1 MGQKINPY
9 GFRLG
14 ITTDHKSRWYADKL
28 YSNYIGEDVKIRRL
42 LTKGLER
49 AGISSVEIERT
60 RDRVRVDIFTARPG
74 IVIGRN
80 GAEAERVRSDLEKL
94 TGKQVQLNILEVKNP
109 ETDAQLV
116 AQGVAEQLASRVQ
129 FRRAMRKAQQSAMR
143 SGAQGIRI
151 QCSGRLGGA
160 EMSRSEFYREGQVPL
175 HTLRADID
183 YGFHEAKTTFG
194 RIGVKVWIYKGDVSG
209 TRAERAAQ
217 KAARN
222 AAGGRSRP
230 GRPGRGERPAR
241 GERPD
246 RGGRRRAEGAPESPA
261 PKARRNLPAPKVRRN
276 YSRPKARR
284 KRHRS
289 MLAPSRCAEPRRQD
303 RRAEPCWSLARSSSV
318 SSTIPSGPVQRRAAP
333 S

>member
-14 ITTDHKSRWYADKL
+14 ITTDHKSRWYSDKL
-28 YSNYIGEDVKIRRL
+28 YSSYVGEDVKIRRL
-42 LTKGLER
+42 LTKSLER

-60 RDRVRVDIFTARPG
+60 RDRVRVDIYTARPG

-80 GAEAERVRSDLEKL
+80 GAEAERVRSELEKL

-143 SGAQGIRI
+143 SGAAKGIRI

-183 YGFHEAKTTFG
+183 YGFFEAKTTFG

-209 TRAERAAQ
+209 SRAERAAQ

-222 AAGGRSRP
+222 AAGGRA
-230 GRPGRGERPAR
+230 RPAR
-241 GERPD
+241 TGRPERGATRPE
-246 RGGRRRAEGAPESPA
+246 RGGRRRADGAPEQVGTEAPA
-261 PKARRNLPAPKVRRN
+261 TTGAPV
-276 YSRPKARR
+276 A
-284 KRHRS
+284 
-289 MLAPSRCAEPRRQD
+289 
-303 RRAEPCWSLARSSSV
+303 V
-318 SSTIPSGPVQRRAAP
+318 AAGVDAQAVTAQTTGQEA
-333 S
+333 